1 MKLKALSLLAG
12 LLVAGPTLAD
22 TQNGFDPYGA
32 GFSTPNAAS
41 WGWWTRGDAGTL
53 YAEFD
58 NFLDNSYPGVRTAAP
73 SMGSS
78 GLSDAFIS
86 WNTGVFTSGTLN
98 LYSFSTAQAYTVA
111 LTPASPLV
119 ALPTRVVAQ
128 IETWSF
134 PVTSI
139 LLNGV
144 AATSTMQTYQGVVD
158 SPVGPASTFR
168 FLNIWDL
175 ASAPTNLTFNIAAP
189 NHTALTQAAF
199 DVSPVP
205 EPGAYAMLLAGLGLV
220 GAIARRRRQA

>member
-1 MKLKALSLLAG
+1 MKLKVLYLMAG
-12 LLVAGPTLAD
+12 LLAAGPTLAD

-41 WGWWTRGDAGTL
+41 WGWWTRGAAGTL

-58 NFLDNSYPGVRTAAP
+58 NFIDSSYPGARTAAP
-73 SMGSS
+73 SVGAS
-78 GLSDAFIS
+78 GLSDAHIA
-86 WNTGVFTSGTLN
+86 WNPGVFMSGTQN
-98 LYSFSTAQAYTVA
+98 LYSFSVDQAYTVA
-111 LTPASPLV
+111 LTPALPLA

-134 PVTSI
+134 PMASI
-139 LLNGV
+139 LLNGL
-144 AATSTMQTYQGVVD
+144 AATSTTQTYQGVVD

-175 ASAPTNLTFNIAAP
+175 ASAPSSLTFNIAAP
-189 NHTALTQAAF
+189 KHTAFTQAAF

-205 EPGAYAMLLAGLGLV
+205 EPGTYAMLLAGLGLV
-220 GAIARRRRQA
+220 GAIARRRRQV